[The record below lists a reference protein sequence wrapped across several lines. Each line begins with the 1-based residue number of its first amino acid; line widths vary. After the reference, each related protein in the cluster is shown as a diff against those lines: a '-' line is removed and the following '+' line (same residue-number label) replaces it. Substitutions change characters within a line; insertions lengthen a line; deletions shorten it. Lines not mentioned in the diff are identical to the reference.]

1 MERSLYIPNEALP
14 DITRFLLL
22 SHEHITKLFG
32 VLIDSEN
39 KTIIDILLAIVNEIN
54 VSDDEAA
61 SIFSSYKYF
70 LLIFEENKSTFSQLV
85 PEIRY
90 ILENSKIQDYEEVIT
105 NVETN
110 SENFSNLFSAK
121 SMESRYAKKR
131 FLSSEIYNSVININS
146 VCDIR
151 PLFNEDRNEILE
163 LLNSVYIEFAVQDSA
178 DNIKIIPL
186 SFDEE
191 TFDNLVSEIENIKKK
206 KSVINE
212 RISEWI
218 EDSND

>member
-1 MERSLYIPNEALP
+1 MERSLYIPNETLP
-14 DITRFLLL
+14 DITKFLHLNQ
-22 SHEHITKLFG
+22 EHIEKLLD

-39 KTIIDILLAIVNEIN
+39 KTIIDILLAIVNEIK

-61 SIFSSYKYF
+61 SIFSSYKYI
-70 LLIFEENKSTFSQLV
+70 LLVLEENKLKFSQLI
-85 PEIRY
+85 PEITY
-90 ILENSKIQDYEEVIT
+90 ILDNSKIQDYEEIIA
-105 NVETN
+105 NVVAN
-110 SENFSNLFSAK
+110 SEKFSDLFSAK

-131 FLSSEIYNSVININS
+131 FLSSEIYNSVFNINS

-151 PLFNEDRNEILE
+151 PLFDEEKNEILE
-163 LLNSVYIEFAVQDSA
+163 LLNSVHIEFTVQDSA

-212 RISEWI
+212 RISDWI
-218 EDSND
+218 ED